1 MHCVLAQGA
10 LERKLC
16 SVRKRLALLVHIPIH
31 IGSVSRLPIHPS
43 APQTAD
49 HSLQL
54 AGNCSRP
61 GQLQIPILLCPAC
74 PASGHHYWLF
84 PRAVVP
90 TGSYKSSGAGA
101 QGTTCVTVSLQ
112 GSHTS
117 GIEVIPLAE
126 YLSNGILYAEAQ
138 FQ

>member
-1 MHCVLAQGA
+1 MYWLRAP
-10 LERKLC
+10 L
-16 SVRKRLALLVHIPIH
+16 SVSYAVVKIDFALLVHTPIH
-31 IGSVSRLPIHPS
+31 IGSVSSLSIHSP

-49 HSLQL
+49 EQTAL
-54 AGNCSRP
+54 AGNWSRP
-61 GQLQIPILLCPAC
+61 GQLHSTQLLCPAC
-74 PASGHHYWLF
+74 YASGHHYWLL

-112 GSHTS
+112 GSLTS
-117 GIEVIPLAE
+117 GIEVIPLAG
-126 YLSNGILYAEAQ
+126 YDSNGILYAEAQ